1 MQHHGMGFVLVLLPL
16 VLMPHQ
22 LEALPVQDDQHQ
34 VVPAPLHLHP
44 SLSLLYLA
52 YPWNDARFI
61 RAPFS
66 SIGKRAAEITAQ
78 QKRSWWPKRS
88 WFSTKGNKSL
98 RGIRSAAGPA
108 TCLFNNMAFNCD
120 FKNAIGSPRKSYSR
134 MESVGNMNLING
146 RGFLWSL
153 E

>member
-1 MQHHGMGFVLVLLPL
+1 MQHLVLVLLPL
-16 VLMPHQ
+16 VLKPHQ
-22 LEALPVQDDQHQ
+22 LEALPVQDDRHQ

-78 QKRSWWPKRS
+78 QKRSWWPKRY
-88 WFSTKGNKSL
+88 FSTKENKSL
-98 RGIRSAAGPA
+98 RGIRSAAGPG

-120 FKNAIGSPRKSYSR
+120 FKNAIGNPRKSYS
-134 MESVGNMNLING
+134 EEGGSVGKTNLINYTFY
-146 RGFLWSL
+146 RI
-153 E
+153 